1 MTDFHSVVLEPAAS
15 VNEGNSWTLLLSLL
29 KSETLEMR
37 PSSHAF
43 LSLPGDP
50 GASKNV
56 KVTAIAWCDLGLETR
71 MKLSV
76 DPAGGPEP
84 ALSSEVL

>member
-1 MTDFHSVVLEPAAS
+1 MLFSTYFYTFIQMTDFHSVVLGPAAS
-15 VNEGNSWTLLLSLL
+15 VNEGNSWTPRLNLL

-37 PSSHAF
+37 PSSHGF

-56 KVTAIAWCDLGLETR
+56 KVTTIAWW
-71 MKLSV
+71 
-76 DPAGGPEP
+76 
-84 ALSSEVL
+84 